1 MERLWAGDYSQL
13 PAGQQLHALNLSAQQ
28 QQQAWLG
35 QHQGNKVNMQGIQGS
50 IEASMSLVT
59 CLEASLKRADSLEAL
74 IILQVFIFN
83 R

>member
-35 QHQGNKVNMQGIQGS
+35 QHQGNKV
-50 IEASMSLVT
+50 IENFQHAKSHRLTLLYFKFSGT
-59 CLEASLKRADSLEAL
+59 W
-74 IILQVFIFN
+74 N

>member
-35 QHQGNKVNMQGIQGS
+35 QHQGNKVDK
-50 IEASMSLVT
+50 SLNENL
-59 CLEASLKRADSLEAL
+59 CQSLS
-74 IILQVFIFN
+74 F
-83 R
+83 

>member
-35 QHQGNKVNMQGIQGS
+35 QHQGNKVRSGERG
-50 IEASMSLVT
+50 L
-59 CLEASLKRADSLEAL
+59 LAL
-74 IILQVFIFN
+74 MTQTFTFFFSSGARN
-83 R
+83 GRDEQR

>member
-35 QHQGNKVNMQGIQGS
+35 QHQGNKVN
-50 IEASMSLVT
+50 IEIFMRIESFEMKKSKI
-59 CLEASLKRADSLEAL
+59 LKA
-74 IILQVFIFN
+74 
-83 R
+83 

>member
-35 QHQGNKVNMQGIQGS
+35 QHQVNKVICQI
-50 IEASMSLVT
+50 
-59 CLEASLKRADSLEAL
+59 L
-74 IILQVFIFN
+74 IAFDAGNLITFQFVGT
-83 R
+83 RHGRDKQRRR